1 MNKLRRRFLS
11 QHLEREKDYW
21 LGKLSGDFNAVGLP
35 ADFNRPGVHGGR
47 TEVARLDIDPPLAG
61 RLLQAVN
68 RKETWTLAFLLT
80 ALKICLARYNDA
92 EDVIVGTTIHER
104 NREDAS
110 LNKALALRTRVGG
123 EATAGEL
130 LQEVK
135 RTLYDAYRNQKYPF
149 ESILEHLNLT
159 GEENSAPRFGVVVL
173 LDNIN
178 DRENVRELQTDL
190 TLLFSQA
197 ADAITGV
204 IEYDPE
210 LYRRETIEAF
220 ASHYGQVLRT
230 VLDSP
235 ERKLSQVDMLSPEE
249 RRQLTADFNN
259 SRSDYP
265 KHKTIHELF
274 EQQAAQTPD
283 AVALSF
289 EAQELTYRELN
300 ERANQLARHLQSLGV
315 RTESLV
321 GLCVERSLEMVVG
334 LLGILKA
341 GGAYVPLDPQ
351 YPQER
356 LSFMLSDAGAPV
368 LLTQERL
375 REGLPAS
382 DALVV
387 CLDTQWDE
395 IARHETGDL
404 RGGSR
409 PKNLA
414 YISYTSGS
422 TGRPKG
428 VSVPHRAVVR
438 LVKETNFVKFD
449 AGDKFLQLAPLAFDA
464 STFEIW
470 GSLLNGARLVV
481 MPPQTPSLTELG
493 AALKRHEITTLWLTA
508 GLFHLMVSER
518 VDDLTSV
525 RQLLAGGDVLSAT
538 HVQKFLRAAAGS
550 TLINGY
556 GPTENTTFTC
566 CHPMSGETQL
576 EQSVPIGRP
585 VANTRVYVLDRYL
598 QPVPVGV
605 AGELY
610 TGGDGLARGYLNQP
624 ELTAERFVPDPF
636 DTEGGGR
643 LYQTGDLARFR
654 ADGVVEFMGRRDGQV
669 KLRGYRIELGE
680 IEAALNAHEGV
691 RESVVVMR
699 EDARGERRLVAY
711 VVAAVAGGD
720 APPQSLIA
728 GWQEYL
734 KSKLPDYM
742 VPAAFVLLESL
753 PLTANGKVDR
763 RALPEPE
770 GARPDEGEGFVE
782 ARNDIESLIAG
793 IWANVLGLESVGVH
807 DDFFEIGGHS
817 LLATRVM
824 LRVQQ
829 LFGVDLALWQMFEQ
843 PTVAGLAAGVEA
855 ALGAGR
861 NAPKIEAAARP
872 ERIPL
877 SYAQQRLWFLDRL
890 MPGTPLYNVYVT
902 FQLNGA
908 AHLPALERALNEIV
922 KRHESLR
929 TTFPSVYGQPAQHIA
944 GDAPLSLKLEDLD
957 ALPAPE
963 RESEAA
969 KLIAAEALRP
979 FDLERGPLVRAVLI
993 KKGDEPV
1000 LLLTMHHII
1009 ADGWSV
1015 DVLARELNALYKA
1028 FAAGQSAPLEELK
1041 IQYAD
1046 YALWQRDWLRGEV
1059 LEGQLDYWRQQLAG
1073 APTVLEL
1080 PADKPRPASQT
1091 FRGAR
1096 HSFTIP
1102 EASRATLEANLKS
1115 LNRSEN
1121 ATLFITLLAAFNA
1134 LLSRYSGQRDI
1145 IVGTPV
1151 ANRNRAEVEDLIGFF
1166 SNTLALRTKLEGDP
1180 GFRELVRRVREQA
1193 LGAYAH
1199 QDVPFERLVEEL
1211 GTERDLSRSPLFQVL
1226 FSLENT
1232 KAKAGADLKLNPLRV
1247 DTGTAKVDLALYML
1261 DTEQGLRG
1269 AFEYSTDLF
1278 EAETIERMAGHFL
1291 TLLEAVAANPDLR
1304 LSELPLL
1311 TSGERRQLISE
1322 WNDTVRDYPRDRTI
1336 HELFEQQAERTPD
1349 AVALSFEA
1357 AELTYRELDERANQL
1372 ARHLQSLGVRAESPV
1387 GLCVERSLEMVVG
1400 LLGILKAGGAYVPL
1414 DPQYPQ
1420 ERLSFML
1427 ADSGVSVLL
1436 TQKHLLDAL
1445 PSARARIVSLDSE
1458 WDEIAAHDERDL
1470 DGATTAGALAYII
1483 YTSGST
1489 GTPKGVSVEHR
1500 NVVRLVKEN
1509 AYARFGA
1516 DEVFL
1521 QLAPISFDAS
1531 TFEIWGSLLNGARL
1545 VVMPPRQPS
1554 LEELGQAVRERGVT
1568 TLWLTTGLFHL
1579 MAAERPGDLRSLRLL
1594 LTGGDVASPA
1604 HVQKFLREAG
1614 GCTLVNCYGPTEN
1627 TTFTTY
1633 HPMNG
1638 VEEFAHSVPI
1648 GKPIANTQVY
1658 VLDEHLQPVPVGVA
1672 GELYTGGDG
1681 VARGYLNR
1689 PELTAERFI
1698 PDPFGARAGA
1708 RLYRT
1713 GDLCRFTGDGRIEF
1727 LGRGD
1732 NQIKLRGFRIELGEI
1747 EAALTRYAGV
1757 REAVVV
1763 VLKDETSG
1771 DKRIVAYVVA
1781 AREGGVGG
1789 DELRDQLRE
1798 TLPDYMIPSAFVMLD
1813 ALPLTANGKIDR
1825 AALPDPA
1832 SFETGE
1838 EEERTAARSGIE
1850 EIVAGVWAQVLGVN
1864 SVGMHDSFF
1873 DVGGHSLLATQVVSR
1888 LREALGVGLEVRSL
1902 FENPTVAELSEA
1914 VATALRGGEQV
1925 EIEPVRRANRKRQ
1938 PLVLSYGQQ
1947 RLWFMEQLMP
1957 GSYIYNV
1964 PVHYRLQGELDV
1976 EALEKS
1982 LGEIVRR
1989 HEVLRTHIGMAGG
2002 QPVQVV
2008 DKPRRPKLDVLDLS
2022 AAGSPAE
2029 QRAQLERE
2037 MREQW
2042 RQPFDLGS
2050 SPLFRLKLVRYG
2062 RQEHRLLLTLHH
2074 IISDGWSVS
2083 LLTRELATLYEA
2095 YREGGE
2101 SPLEDLPIQYADYA
2115 IWQRQAQREKVLE
2128 KQLAY
2133 WRQQLADAP
2142 TVLELPADKP
2152 RPEVQTQSGA
2162 SVLFA
2167 LSEEVRAGLKTLNR
2181 EESVTLFMTLLAAF
2195 NVLLSRYSGQ
2205 RDIIVGTPVANRNRA
2220 EVEDLIGFFSNTLAL
2235 RTKLDAEMSF
2245 RQLLKQVREVCL
2257 GAYAHQDVPFERLVE
2272 ELTAG
2277 RDLSRSPLFQVM
2289 FSLESTAGRGSE
2301 LPGLKITPTV
2311 LDNETSKF
2319 DLSLGLFETEREL
2332 VGAFEYSAD
2341 LFEAETVERMAGHL
2355 RTLLE
2360 AVVANPDLRLS
2371 ELPLLTRDET
2381 QLFNQWND
2389 TGRDYPQHRLMHE
2402 LFEEQAERTPDAPA
2416 LIFQSEQLT
2425 YRELNERAN
2434 QLARHLQSLG
2444 VRTESLVGLCVER
2457 SLEMVVGLLGIL
2469 KAGGAYVP
2477 LDPQYPQ
2484 ERLSFMLSDAGA
2496 PVLLTQERLR
2506 EGLPA
2511 SDALILCLDTQW
2523 DEIARHE
2530 TGDLPASATPA
2541 DLAYVIYTSGSTGR
2555 PKGVAIEHHSAST
2568 FLHWASE
2575 VFDEQ
2580 QLAGVLA
2587 STSICFDLSVFEIFA
2602 PLGRGG
2608 RVILA
2613 ENALAL
2619 PTLPA
2624 AGQVTLINTVPSA
2637 IAELVRMRGIPAS
2650 VRTVNL
2656 AGEALKLPLV
2666 QKIYEQPT
2674 INQVF
2679 NLYGPSE
2686 DTTYSTFT
2694 LVERGDTAAVTIG
2707 RPVANTQVHLLDASL
2722 QPVPRGVAG
2731 ELCLS
2736 GDGLAR
2742 GYLNRPELTAEK
2754 FIPNPFGAQPG
2765 ARLYRTGDLARYRAD
2780 GEIEY
2785 LGRVDHQ
2792 VKLRGFRIELGEIE
2806 TALTRYAGVREAVVV
2821 VREDAS
2827 GDQRLVAY
2835 LAAQP
2840 PDAPHVNRL
2849 RDYLKEKLPHY
2860 MIPSTFV
2867 VLEALPLTPNGKV
2880 NRAALPEPVETR
2892 PELAAT
2898 YVMPR
2903 TKAEAAIAAVWQEI
2917 LRVEH
2922 VGINDNFFDL
2932 GGHSLLMVQ
2941 AHAKLREFFEHHQL
2955 SVIDLFKYPTVSALA
2970 KFLTK
2975 EETDAPASAPHAES
2989 VPEAAQAPAKAD
3001 ERAAA
3006 QKETAVAIIGMA
3018 GRFPGCRDLEAF
3030 WENLRQGV
3038 ESISSFSDE
3047 ELSSPAVDRA
3057 LLDDPNYVKAGSIVE
3072 DADMFDAAF
3081 FDMHPREAEIT
3092 DPQHR
3097 LFLECAWQAL
3107 EEAGY
3112 DSLRYDGR
3120 IGVYAGV
3127 GLGGYLQNIYANAEV
3142 MRSTNPYQI
3151 VIGND
3156 KDYLPTRVSY
3166 KLNLKGPSVNVQ
3178 TSCSTSL
3185 VAVHMACRSLL
3196 YGECEMALAGGI
3208 SIRTPQKTG
3217 YYYQEGGINSPDGH
3231 CRAFD
3236 AGAQGTVPGNGGG
3249 LVLLKRLSDALAD
3262 GDTIHA
3268 VILGSA
3274 INNDGALKV
3283 GFTAPSV
3290 DGQAQVIIEA
3300 QRAAGIDADTITYV
3314 EAHGTG
3320 TPLGDPIE
3328 LTALAEA
3335 FRAQTPKKA
3344 FCAVGSLKTNLGH
3357 LDAGAGIAGLIK
3369 TVLALKHRMIPP
3381 SLHFTEPNPQVDLD
3395 DSPFYVNRML
3405 REWITEGAPRRA
3417 GVSSFGIGGTNA
3429 HVVLEEAPRPAPPPA
3444 AAVNAAAAPAAT
3456 GGAHLLVL
3464 SAKTR
3469 PALER
3474 MRGGLAAHLKRQDR
3488 LDPRDVAYTLQA
3500 GRRAFEHR
3508 LMLVYRDASDAAAGL
3523 ASGDPRRVFTASS
3536 QPSHRR
3542 VVMMYPGQGAQY
3554 VNMARGLYDTQPA
3567 FRREAD
3573 ACAELLQTHLGL
3585 DLRRLLYPA
3594 EAETGAAAKQLNQT
3608 FISQPALFV
3617 IEYAL
3622 TKLWMELGVRPDA
3635 FIGHSIGEYVAA
3647 CAAGVFSLEDALKL
3661 VAARGRLMQGMEPGA
3676 MLLVPLPEREVSALL
3691 NEELSLAA
3699 VNSASLCVV
3708 SGADGAIAELEGRL
3722 TARGVTTSRLQTSH
3736 AFHSRMMEPAVK
3748 PFVEIVKTVALHAPK
3763 LRYVSNLTG
3772 TWITAAQATDPHY
3785 WGEHLRRAVRFA
3797 DGLSELLRE
3806 PDTLLLEVG
3815 PGTGLGTLAKQH
3827 AGKEAKLTV
3836 FSTLRHV
3843 KAPVKD
3849 DAHFLNTAGHLWLS
3863 GMEIDW
3869 AALHA
3874 GARPRRIALPT
3885 YPFEKQRYWIE
3896 PDPKRRA
3903 RAESEAQPPERVN
3916 VAHAET
3922 SPAPTAPAAPPMP
3935 SAIVA
3940 PLAPVAP
3947 FVQQAS
3953 AAAAAPASP
3962 EETLSPVALAAV
3974 REVDGSEASKQNGA
3988 ANGAVNG
3995 GRRDAV
4001 RKIVAQQLQVSAR
4014 QLEIMSQQ
4022 LELLRR
4028 NGSKK

>member
-11 QHLEREKDYW
+11 QHLEREKEYW
-21 LGKLSGDFNAVGLP
+21 QGKLSGDLNLLGLP
-35 ADFNRPGVHGGR
+35 PDFSRPGTPGGR
-47 TEVARLDIDPPLAG
+47 TATVELDINPEHAG
-61 RLLQAVN
+61 RLLQAAN
-68 RKETWTLAFLLT
+68 RQEPVTFALLLT
-80 ALKICLARYNDA
+80 ALKICLAKYNDA
-92 EDVIVGTTIHER
+92 EDVIIGTTIHER
-104 NREDAS
+104 NREDAL
-110 LNKALALRTRVGG
+110 LNEVLALRTRAGG
-123 EATAGEL
+123 EATAKEL

-135 RTLYDAYRNQKYPF
+135 RTLSDAYRNQKYPF
-149 ESILEHLNLT
+149 ESILEDLNIA
-159 GEENSAPRFGVVVL
+159 GEENHAPRFGVVAI

-178 DRENVRELQTDL
+178 NRENLRELQTDL
-190 TLLFSQA
+190 TVIFSQA
-197 ADAITGV
+197 ADAINGL
-204 IEYDPE
+204 IEYDAD
-210 LYRRETIEAF
+210 LYKRETIEAF
-220 ASHYGQVLRT
+220 AAHYGQVLRIM
-230 VLDSP
+230 LDSP
-235 ERKLSQVDMLSPEE
+235 ERKISQIDMLSPEE
-249 RRQLTADFNN
+249 RRRLLGDFNN
-259 SRSDYP
+259 SRTDYP
-265 KHKTIHELF
+265 KDKAIHELF
-274 EQQAAQTPD
+274 EEQAAQTPD
-283 AVALSF
+283 AVALNFASD
-289 EAQELTYRELN
+289 ELSYLELN
-300 ERANQLARHLQSLGV
+300 ERANQLAHHLRSLGV
-315 RTESLV
+315 GAETLV
-321 GLCVERSLEMVVG
+321 GLCVERSIEMVVG

-356 LSFMLSDAGAPV
+356 LAFMLEDAGASV

-375 REGLPAS
+375 LESLPVS
-382 DALVV
+382 DGRRVV
-387 CLDTQWDE
+387 RLDGQWGE
-395 IARHETGDL
+395 IARHDKDNL
-404 RGGSR
+404 RASAR
-409 PKNLA
+409 PENLA

-428 VSVPHRAVVR
+428 VSVPHCAVVR
-438 LVKETNFVKFD
+438 LVKETNFVEFD
-449 AGDKFLQLAPLAFDA
+449 AGDRFLQLAPLSFDA

-470 GSLLNGARLVV
+470 GSLLNGARLCV

-508 GLFHLMVSER
+508 GLFHLMVGER
-518 VDDLTSV
+518 LEDLTSV
-525 RQLLAGGDVLSAT
+525 RQLLAGGDVLSPA
-538 HVQKFLRAAAGS
+538 HVEKFLREAPRS

-566 CHPMSGETQL
+566 CHRMTGATEFV
-576 EQSVPIGRP
+576 EGSVPIGRP
-585 VANTRVYVLDRYL
+585 IANTRVYVLDRYL

-624 ELTAERFVPDPF
+624 ELTAERFIPDPF
-636 DTEGGGR
+636 GTEGGGR
-643 LYQTGDLARFR
+643 LYKTGDLARFR
-654 ADGVVEFMGRRDGQV
+654 ADGVVEFLGRSDNQV

-691 RESVVVMR
+691 RESVVMMR
-699 EDARGERRLVAY
+699 EDAHGERRLVAY
-711 VVAAVAGGD
+711 VVAANPAAGQLRLAD
-720 APPQSLIA
+720 
-728 GWQEYL
+728 WHDYL
-734 KSKLPDYM
+734 RSKLPDYM
-742 VPAAFVLLESL
+742 LPAAFVWLESL

-770 GARPDEGEGFVE
+770 GARPEAGEGFVE
-782 ARNDIESLIAG
+782 PRNEIEALIAG
-793 IWANVLGLESVGVH
+793 IWANVLGLESVGVE

-829 LFGVDLALWQMFEQ
+829 LFGVELALWQMFER

-855 ALGAGR
+855 AMSAGR
-861 NAPKIEAAARP
+861 NAPKIEAAVRP
-872 ERIPL
+872 EIIPL

-890 MPGTPLYNVYVT
+890 MPGTPLYNVYIA
-902 FQLNGA
+902 FQLQGA
-908 AHLPALERALNEIV
+908 VRVSALEHGLNEIV
-922 KRHESLR
+922 RRHEVLR

-944 GDAPLSLKLEDLD
+944 PAAPLSLTLEDLS

-969 KLIAAEALRP
+969 KLITAEALRP
-979 FDLERGPLVRAVLI
+979 FDLEHGPLVRAMLI
-993 KKGDEPV
+993 NQGDDSV

-1009 ADGWSV
+1009 ADGWSL
-1015 DVLARELNALYKA
+1015 DVLARELNAFYKA
-1028 FAAGQSAPLEELK
+1028 SAEGQLAPLAELK

-1046 YALWQRDWLRGEV
+1046 YALWQREWLRGEV
-1059 LEGQLDYWRQQLAG
+1059 LDRQLDYWRKQLAG

-1102 EASRATLEANLKS
+1102 ADSRQSLEANLKS

-1121 ATLFITLLAAFNA
+1121 ATLFMTLLATFSA
-1134 LLSRYSGQRDI
+1134 LLSRYSGQRDLL
-1145 IVGTPV
+1145 VGTPV
-1151 ANRNRAEVEDLIGFF
+1151 ANRDRAEVEDLIGFF
-1166 SNTLALRTKLEGDP
+1166 SNTLALRANLEGDP
-1180 GFRELVRRVREQA
+1180 SFREVVRRIREQA

-1211 GTERDLSRSPLFQVL
+1211 ETERDLSRSPLFQVL

-1232 KAKAGADLKLNPLRV
+1232 KARAGADLKLTPLRV

-1278 EAETIERMAGHFL
+1278 EAQTIERMAGHFL
-1291 TLLEAVAANPDLR
+1291 TLLEAVVANPDLR

-1311 TSGERRQLISE
+1311 TPDEQQQLLVE
-1322 WNDTVRDYPRDRTI
+1322 WNDTVRDYPKDKTI
-1336 HELFEQQAERTPD
+1336 HELFEEQAARTPD
-1349 AVALSFEA
+1349 AVALSFA
-1357 AELTYRELDERANQL
+1357 SDELSYRELNERANQL
-1372 ARHLQSLGVRAESPV
+1372 AHHLQSLGVRAETLV
-1387 GLCVERSLEMVVG
+1387 GLCIERSIEMVVG
-1400 LLGILKAGGAYVPL
+1400 LLGILKAGGVYVPL

-1420 ERLSFML
+1420 ERLAFML
-1427 ADSGVSVLL
+1427 EDTHAPVLL
-1436 TQKHLLDAL
+1436 TQEHLLDAL
-1445 PSARARIVSLDSE
+1445 PSTPALIVNLDSE
-1458 WDEIAAHDERDL
+1458 WESIAAHGKQNLGD
-1470 DGATTAGALAYII
+1470 TTTPGALAYII

-1509 AYARFGA
+1509 VYASFGA
-1516 DEVFL
+1516 NEVFL

-1531 TFEIWGSLLNGARL
+1531 TFEVWGSLLNGARL

-1554 LEELGQAVRERGVT
+1554 LEELGQVVREQGIT
-1568 TLWLTTGLFHL
+1568 TLWLTTGLFNL
-1579 MAAERPGDLRSLRLL
+1579 MVAERSEDLRSARQL
-1594 LTGGDVASPA
+1594 LTGGDVVSPTHA
-1604 HVQKFLREAG
+1604 QKFLREAA

-1633 HPMNG
+1633 YRMNE
-1638 VEEFAHSVPI
+1638 VEEFGHSVPI
-1648 GKPIANTQVY
+1648 GKPITNTQVY
-1658 VLDEHLQPVPVGVA
+1658 LLDEHLQPVAVGMT
-1672 GELYTGGDG
+1672 GELYTGGEG
-1681 VARGYLNR
+1681 LARGYLNQ

-1698 PDPFGARAGA
+1698 PNPFGAQAGS

-1713 GDLCRFTGDGRIEF
+1713 GDLCRFNNDGQIEF
-1727 LGRGD
+1727 LGRSD

-1747 EAALTRYAGV
+1747 EAALARHEEV
-1757 REAVVV
+1757 REAVAVI
-1763 VLKDETSG
+1763 LKDETSG
-1771 DKRIVAYVVA
+1771 DKRIVAYVA
-1781 AREGGVGG
+1781 TAGADSIGG
-1789 DELRDQLRE
+1789 DELRARLKE
-1798 TLPDYMIPSAFVMLD
+1798 TLPDYMVPAAIVVMD
-1813 ALPLTANGKIDR
+1813 ALPLTPNGKIDR
-1825 AALPDPA
+1825 AALPDPD
-1832 SFETGE
+1832 SFGAGE
-1838 EEERTAARSGIE
+1838 EEERTSARSGIE
-1850 EIVAGVWAQVLGVN
+1850 EIVAGVWAQVLGIN
-1864 SVGMHDSFF
+1864 TVGMHDSFF

-1925 EIEPVRRANRKRQ
+1925 EMEPVRRANRKRQ

-1947 RLWFMEQLMP
+1947 RLWFLEQLMP
-1957 GSYIYNV
+1957 GSYLYHV
-1964 PVHYRLQGELDV
+1964 PVHYRLQGDLDV
-1976 EALEKS
+1976 EALERS
-1982 LGEIVRR
+1982 FSEIIRR
-1989 HEVLRTHIGMAGG
+1989 HEVLRTRIGMAGG
-2002 QPVQVV
+2002 QPVQVI
-2008 DKPRRPKLDVLDLS
+2008 DKPRKVKLDLLDLS
-2022 AAGSPAE
+2022 ALATSPEE
-2029 QRAQLERE
+2029 QRAQLVNELGV
-2037 MREQW
+2037 QL
-2042 RQPFDLGS
+2042 RQPFDLERG
-2050 SPLFRLKLVRYG
+2050 PLFRLKLVRYN
-2062 RQEHRLLLTLHH
+2062 RQEHRLLLTMHH

-2095 YREGGE
+2095 YRSGGD
-2101 SPLEDLPIQYADYA
+2101 SPLEDLTIQYADYA
-2115 IWQRQAQREKVLE
+2115 AWQRQPQREKVLA

-2133 WRQQLADAP
+2133 WKQQLAGAP

-2152 RPEVQTQSGA
+2152 RPEVLTHHGA
-2162 SVLFA
+2162 SVLFT
-2167 LSEEVRAGLKTLNR
+2167 LNEQLRAGLKSISR

-2195 NVLLSRYSGQ
+2195 NALLARHSGQ
-2205 RDIIVGTPVANRNRA
+2205 RDLLVGTPVANRNRA

-2235 RTKLDAEMSF
+2235 RARVEAGMTF
-2245 RQLLKQVREVCL
+2245 RELLKQVREVCL
-2257 GAYAHQDVPFERLVE
+2257 AAYAHQDVPFERLVE

-2289 FSLESTAGRGSE
+2289 FSLESSVSKAVE
-2301 LPGLKITPTV
+2301 LGGLKISPTV
-2311 LDNETSKF
+2311 IDNETAKF

-2332 VGAFEYSAD
+2332 TGAFEYSTD
-2341 LFEAETVERMAGHL
+2341 LFEAETVERMAGHF

-2381 QLFNQWND
+2381 ELLATWND
-2389 TGRDYPQHRLMHE
+2389 TGRDYPQHRLMYE
-2402 LFEEQAERTPDAPA
+2402 LFEEQAAQKPDAIA
-2416 LIFQSEQLT
+2416 LSFGSDDLS

-2434 QLARHLQSLG
+2434 QLAHHLQSLG
-2444 VRTESLVGLCVER
+2444 VGAETLVGLCVER
-2457 SLEMVVGLLGIL
+2457 SVEMVVGLLAIL
-2469 KAGGAYVP
+2469 KAGGVYVP
-2477 LDPQYPQ
+2477 LDPQYPR
-2484 ERLSFMLSDAGA
+2484 ERIAFMLEDTRA
-2496 PVLLTQERLR
+2496 PVLLTQERLL
-2506 EGLPA
+2506 ESLPSTGA
-2511 SDALILCLDTQW
+2511 RVVRLDGQW
-2523 DEIARHE
+2523 DEIARH
-2530 TGDLPASATPA
+2530 DKDNLPASTKPSN
-2541 DLAYVIYTSGSTGR
+2541 LAYVIYTSGSTGR
-2555 PKGVAIEHHSAST
+2555 PKGVAIKHRNAVT
-2568 FLHWASE
+2568 FLHWALE

-2602 PLGRGG
+2602 PLSRGG
-2608 RVILA
+2608 RIILA

-2624 AGQVTLINTVPSA
+2624 AHQVTLINTVPSA
-2637 IAELVRMRGIPAS
+2637 IAELVRMHGIPAS

-2656 AGEALKLPLV
+2656 AGEALKLSLV
-2666 QKIYEQPT
+2666 QNIYEQPT
-2674 INQVF
+2674 IEQVF

-2686 DTTYSTFT
+2686 DTTYSTYT
-2694 LVERGDTAAVTIG
+2694 LVKRGQTTPMTVG

-2754 FIPNPFGAQPG
+2754 FIPNPFGTKPG
-2765 ARLYRTGDLARYRAD
+2765 SRLYRTGDLARYRAD

-2806 TALTRYAGVREAVVV
+2806 AALVSYVGVREAVAV
-2821 VREDAS
+2821 VREDAA
-2827 GDQRLVAY
+2827 GDKRLVAY
-2835 LAAQP
+2835 LAAP
-2840 PDAPHVNRL
+2840 TEYAPSVKQL

-2880 NRAALPEPVETR
+2880 NRAALPEPVEAR

-2917 LRVEH
+2917 LGVEH
-2922 VGINDNFFDL
+2922 VGVNDNFFDL

-2941 AHAKLREFFEHHQL
+2941 AHGKLREFFENHEL

-2975 EETDAPASAPHAES
+2975 EETDAPAAARAETVTESVGASVGASVAES
-2989 VPEAAQAPAKAD
+2989 VTVAAAAPAQ
-3001 ERAAA
+3001 R
-3006 QKETAVAIIGMA
+3006 ETAVAIIGMA
-3018 GRFPGCRDLEAF
+3018 GRFPGCRDLDEF
-3030 WENLRQGV
+3030 WEKLKGGV
-3038 ESISSFSDE
+3038 ELISTFSDE
-3047 ELSSPAVDRA
+3047 ELSARTVDPA
-3057 LLDDPNYVKAGSIVE
+3057 LLSDPNYVKAGSVVD

-3081 FDMHPREAEIT
+3081 FDMNPREAEIT

-3107 EEAGY
+3107 EAAGY

-3127 GLGGYLQNIYANAEV
+3127 GLGGYLQNVYANAEV

-3249 LVLLKRLSDALAD
+3249 LVLLKRLADAIAD

-3274 INNDGALKV
+3274 INNDGSEKV

-3290 DGQAQVIIEA
+3290 DGQAQVIAEA
-3300 QRAAGIDADTITYV
+3300 QRAAAISPESVTYI

-3328 LTALAEA
+3328 LTALAQA
-3335 FRAQTPKKA
+3335 FRTQTPKKG

-3381 SLHFTEPNPQVDLD
+3381 SLHFAEPNPQVDLD

-3429 HVVLEEAPRPAPPPA
+3429 HVILEEPPRARTQPA
-3444 AAVNAAAAPAAT
+3444 AADARAQ
-3456 GGAHLLVL
+3456 LLVL
-3464 SAKTR
+3464 SAKTQ
-3469 PALER
+3469 PALEQ
-3474 MRGGLAAHLKRQDR
+3474 MAASLVARLKRPGD

-3500 GRRAFEHR
+3500 GRRVFEHK
-3508 LMLVYRDASDAAAGL
+3508 LMLVYKDLADAAAQL
-3523 ASGDPRRVFTASS
+3523 KSADPRRVFKAAS
-3536 QPSHRR
+3536 QRSHRR
-3542 VVMMYPGQGAQY
+3542 VVMMYPGQGAQHLR
-3554 VNMARGLYDTQPA
+3554 MARGIYDTQPV
-3567 FRREAD
+3567 FRREVD
-3573 ACAELLQTHLGL
+3573 ACAELLKPHLGL
-3585 DLRRLLYPA
+3585 DLRSLLYPA
-3594 EAETGAAAKQLNQT
+3594 DAEAGAAAEQLNET
-3608 FISQPALFV
+3608 FIAQPALFV

-3622 TKLWMELGVRPDA
+3622 TKLWMELGIQPDA
-3635 FIGHSIGEYVAA
+3635 FIGHSLGEYVAA
-3647 CAAGVFSLEDALKL
+3647 CVAGVFSLEDALKL
-3661 VAARGRLMQGMEPGA
+3661 VAARGRLMQAMPKGA
-3676 MLLVPLPEREVSALL
+3676 MLMVPLPESEVSALL
-3691 NEELSLAA
+3691 GEDLSIAA
-3699 VNSASLCVV
+3699 VNGASLCVV
-3708 SGADGAIAELEGRL
+3708 SGETDAIAGLESRL
-3722 TARGVTTSRLQTSH
+3722 AERGVAGHRLQTSH
-3736 AFHSRMMEPAVK
+3736 AFHSRMMDAAVQ
-3748 PFVEIVKTVALHAPK
+3748 PFVETVRTVALHAPK
-3763 LRYVSNLTG
+3763 FRYVSNLTG
-3772 TWITAAQATDPHY
+3772 TWITAAQATDPYY
-3785 WGEHLRRAVRFA
+3785 WGEHLRRGVRFS

-3806 PDTLLLEVG
+3806 PDVVLLEVG
-3815 PGTGLGTLAKQH
+3815 PGTVLSTLAKQH
-3827 AGKEAKLTV
+3827 AGKDAGLTV
-3836 FSTLRHV
+3836 LSSLRHV
-3843 KAPVKD
+3843 KAPVED
-3849 DAHFLNTAGHLWLS
+3849 DAHFLNTLGHLWLA
-3863 GMEIDW
+3863 GMQINW
-3869 AALHA
+3869 LALHTA
-3874 GARPRRIALPT
+3874 GQPRRVALPT
-3885 YPFEKQRYWIE
+3885 YPFDRQRYWIE
-3896 PDPKRRA
+3896 REPKHA
-3903 RAESEAQPPERVN
+3903 AAQSEQPAQTESRTPERVAA
-3916 VAHAET
+3916 AHVET
-3922 SPAPTAPAAPPMP
+3922 APTLPPPAAPAVRPEHVVAAAPAPLAETP
-3935 SAIVA
+3935 ST
-3940 PLAPVAP
+3940 LAPVA
-3947 FVQQAS
+3947 VR
-3953 AAAAAPASP
+3953 AAAGH
-3962 EETLSPVALAAV
+3962 ETA
-3974 REVDGSEASKQNGA
+3974 KQNGA
-3988 ANGAVNG
+3988 PNGARNG
-3995 GRRDAV
+3995 QRPDAV

-4028 NGSKK
+4028 NGNGSKGKTASTGTKE